1 MTRQGKAWTGP
12 TTTRVMKEG
21 ARQKKGGEPQCE
33 PPDGLAETI
42 TAAQPFL
49 NPRKKCHG
57 HQRGGLAS
65 RGSVKSGV
73 YKQLWPTRREEGKRA
88 KRRRGPGA
96 RPGFLLAS
104 RVVDN
109 RYVSTSPCP
118 MWWLVPATGLGKP
131 GPKGPRHGRQRVQ
144 SHDLSWCCCW
154 WRRPEREMECWR
166 EHDNARSPYVVRS
179 GAH

>member
-57 HQRGGLAS
+57 LQRGGLTS

-73 YKQLWPTRREEGKRA
+73 YKRLWPTRREEGKRA

-96 RPGFLLAS
+96 RAAGLSLGESS
-104 RVVDN
+104 RGQPIRLHKSLPNVV
-109 RYVSTSPCP
+109 VSACDKPRQAGAKRATAR
-118 MWWLVPATGLGKP
+118 PAK
-131 GPKGPRHGRQRVQ
+131 GPKPR
-144 SHDLSWCCCW
+144 
-154 WRRPEREMECWR
+154 P
-166 EHDNARSPYVVRS
+166 
-179 GAH
+179 